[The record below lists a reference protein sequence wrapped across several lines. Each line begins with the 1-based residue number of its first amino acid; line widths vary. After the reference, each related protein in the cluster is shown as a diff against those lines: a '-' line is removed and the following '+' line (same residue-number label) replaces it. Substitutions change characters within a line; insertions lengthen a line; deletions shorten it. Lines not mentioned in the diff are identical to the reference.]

1 METRQEARATFTPAL
16 DMWDLGLVLLA
27 LLAGPSPSALPPWDE
42 APIQIRHMLAFAD
55 KAYMHKKV
63 QSWLGAQLEARLH
76 ACPHA
81 SHEAKA
87 TVRSLLQVCVCVCVH
102 LTAPLF
108 PTWTDADYCARG
120 CVSRQMDPAARLLP
134 HQLLAPGTWLN
145 PHLTDPRLNRPSDP
159 STVSPP
165 AGSAP
170 AASFA

>member
-1 METRQEARATFTPAL
+1 M
-16 DMWDLGLVLLA
+16 LA

-102 LTAPLF
+102 RTALSFQHGLTLTAALAGVCLVR
-108 PTWTDADYCARG
+108 WTPQRVC
-120 CVSRQMDPAARLLP
+120 CLTSCWRQ
-134 HQLLAPGTWLN
+134 APG
-145 PHLTDPRLNRPSDP
+145 
-159 STVSPP
+159 STHISPTRD
-165 AGSAP
+165 
-170 AASFA
+170 